1 MSSTLQQLDSPWP
14 HRLAMVLCCATF
26 PLIWVGGLVTTYDA
40 GMAVPDWPSTY
51 GYNMFLYPWQSWVAA
66 PWDLF
71 IEHGHRL
78 LGALVGVL
86 TLAFVASVFL
96 RDRRVWMKTVACFA
110 LGAVIGQ
117 GLLGGARV
125 VLDARQIAMLH
136 GCFGPFFF
144 AFTVALCVFTSRL
157 WKQSGTTDHLTAERV
172 DSKRLLRNSFLLVA
186 FVYLQLILGANLRHI
201 AVDASPSAFRVTVL
215 FHLLFAGVV
224 ALTAVN
230 LWLTVWK
237 QQPIRR
243 HLLWPATVICLLVVI
258 QIALGGGTWIVK
270 YAWPGW
276 ATDLGW
282 GVSHVVQANSLSQS
296 ITVTSHVAVG
306 SLILAVATLIA
317 IRSFRLVP
325 ARPFDPW
332 LVAGVE
338 AVA

>member
-1 MSSTLQQLDSPWP
+1 M
-14 HRLAMVLCCATF
+14 
-26 PLIWVGGLVTTYDA
+26 TTYDA

-51 GYNMFLYPWQSWVAA
+51 GYNMFLYPWQSWVAG

-78 LGALVGVL
+78 LGALVGML

-96 RDRRVWMKTVACFA
+96 WDGRVWMKTVACFA

-125 VLDARQIAMLH
+125 VLDARQVAMIH

-157 WKQSGTTDHLTAERV
+157 WKRTGSHDVENAAKA

-186 FVYLQLILGANLRHI
+186 FVYLQLILGANLRHV
-201 AVDASPSAFRVTVL
+201 AVDASPTVFRVTVL

-224 ALTAVN
+224 AFTAVGL
-230 LWLTVWK
+230 LWTVWRQK
-237 QQPIRR
+237 SIRR
-243 HLLWPATVICLLVVI
+243 HLVWPALAICLLVVA

-270 YAWPGW
+270 YAWPAW
-276 ATDLGW
+276 AADLGW
-282 GVSHVVQANSLSQS
+282 GATHVVQANSLSQS
-296 ITVTSHVAVG
+296 LTVTSHVAVG
-306 SLILAVATLIA
+306 SLILATATLIA
-317 IRSFRLVP
+317 VRSFRLVP